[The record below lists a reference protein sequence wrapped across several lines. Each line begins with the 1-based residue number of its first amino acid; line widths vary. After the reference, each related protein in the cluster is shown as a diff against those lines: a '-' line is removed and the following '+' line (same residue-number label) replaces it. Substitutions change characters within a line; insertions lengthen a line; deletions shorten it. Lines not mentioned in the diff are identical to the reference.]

1 MSNVGKVLNP
11 LFLSLLFLVFVVA
24 FARPL
29 GNPQTAAV
37 TSAYKHGALVNGFL
51 EGYNTM
57 DALAGLAFGITVVTA
72 VRGMGQKDAKSVS
85 KVVAKSG
92 LLAVLAIGFVYLL
105 LILMGAMSL
114 GRFKV
119 SDNGGV
125 AFSQIVNV
133 YGGIWSSLTCFL
145 INYYLFNYCC
155 WISCSF

>member
-57 DALAGLAFGITVVTA
+57 DALAGLVLQLLQLFVVWDKKMLRA
-72 VRGMGQKDAKSVS
+72 
-85 KVVAKSG
+85 
-92 LLAVLAIGFVYLL
+92 YL
-105 LILMGAMSL
+105 
-114 GRFKV
+114 K
-119 SDNGGV
+119 
-125 AFSQIVNV
+125 
-133 YGGIWSSLTCFL
+133 
-145 INYYLFNYCC
+145 
-155 WISCSF
+155 